1 MPPCP
6 PRGPKLFFTSAK
18 TGAGVSDVCLHRTAC
33 PRALGMGGNAG
44 RAAEWGEEGQYSR
57 S

>member
-18 TGAGVSDVCLHRTAC
+18 TGAGVSDVCIHRTAC
-33 PRALGMGGNAG
+33 PHALGNAG
-44 RAAEWGEEGQYSR
+44 RAAEWGEEGQYSL
-57 S
+57 

>member
-18 TGAGVSDVCLHRTAC
+18 TGAGVS
-33 PRALGMGGNAG
+33 G
-44 RAAEWGEEGQYSR
+44 AEPPTGVRKGSTVGLDQAMIGQKRISGSTCCFY
-57 S
+57 

>member
-33 PRALGMGGNAG
+33 RHALGMGGNAG